1 MPLSVIQSEEHEETE
16 NSKDFIL
23 VSSMKIQKESDTF
36 PQPKGSIAPSEQE
49 ESKDSGFKIKPKME
63 TTKSKLDLAVEKG
76 N

>member
-1 MPLSVIQSEEHEETE
+1 MQ
-16 NSKDFIL
+16 
-23 VSSMKIQKESDTF
+23 IQKESDIF

-49 ESKDSGFKIKPKME
+49 ESKESRSDFKIKPKMQ